1 VRLWLVPLNSD
12 GSSQG
17 EEVLLTELNIIENQ
31 KEGGKSSKRHGNL
44 YDEDILDDAALQLIL
59 RPE

>member
-12 GSSQG
+12 GTSQG

-31 KEGGKSSKRHGNL
+31 KQGGKLSSKNGNL
-44 YDEDILDDAALQLIL
+44 YDDDILDDAAL
-59 RPE
+59 